1 MICRWYH
8 LRNVL
13 YRVKIITC
21 FYLFLN
27 IWTLQVIQGSKQ
39 TQKWEFYCGIPVSLE
54 KEVDARPFTNTDPDF
69 STHKRSVR
77 LFAFIKKRGG
87 GGCPMHDNFGNIA
100 LKFIDVPTERIQ
112 SSWLLSSPP
121 PHPQSSRI
129 LNISGKCHWISTNIE
144 KIAEKLH
151 QNCQLFMPRF
161 FG

>member
-1 MICRWYH
+1 MNSSGDTRLQANTKMGILLWHTCISRKRSRRPPIHKYGSR
-8 LRNVL
+8 LFNTQ
-13 YRVKIITC
+13 KKCPAIC
-21 FYLFLN
+21 FY
-27 IWTLQVIQGSKQ
+27 
-39 TQKWEFYCGIPVSLE
+39 
-54 KEVDARPFTNTDPDF
+54 
-69 STHKRSVR
+69 
-77 LFAFIKKRGG
+77 KKRGG